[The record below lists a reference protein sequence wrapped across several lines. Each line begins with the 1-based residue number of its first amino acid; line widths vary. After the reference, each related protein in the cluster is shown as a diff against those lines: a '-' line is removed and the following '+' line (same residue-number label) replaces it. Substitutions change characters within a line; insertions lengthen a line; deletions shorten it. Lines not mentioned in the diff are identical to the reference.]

1 MFLVHIQ
8 WKPMLYGQKDK
19 NSSSEYLI
27 SNNSG
32 LEQVNNDRISGA
44 LKKQTLINKT
54 EKMRM
59 WQSLIKYKNHFVTVQ
74 IDRFHDPNG

>member
-1 MFLVHIQ
+1 
-8 WKPMLYGQKDK
+8 MLYGQKDK

-59 WQSLIKYKNHFVTVQ
+59 
-74 IDRFHDPNG
+74 